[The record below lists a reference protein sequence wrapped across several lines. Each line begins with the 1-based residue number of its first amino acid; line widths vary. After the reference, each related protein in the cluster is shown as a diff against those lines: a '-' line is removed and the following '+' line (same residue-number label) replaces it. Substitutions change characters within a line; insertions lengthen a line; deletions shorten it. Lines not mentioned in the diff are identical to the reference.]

1 MSFKVE
7 VKIVNPMLG
16 KDFPLPSYATEGSA
30 GIDMRACIDEPITIK
45 PGETKI
51 VGSGMAIN
59 IGDPNV
65 TALMVPRSGL
75 GIKHGI
81 VLANL
86 CAVIDSD
93 YRAEVGIGVWN
104 RGSEDFTIKPGERVC
119 QMLFVPIIQA
129 ELVVVDEFE
138 GTTER
143 GEGGFGST
151 GRH

>member
-1 MSFKVE
+1 MSLKVE
-7 VKIVNPMLG
+7 TKILNPMLG
-16 KDFPLPSYATEGSA
+16 RDFPLPEYATEGSA
-30 GIDMRACIDEPITIK
+30 GIDIRACIDEPLTVK

-51 VGSGMAIN
+51 IGSGMAIN
-59 IGDPNV
+59 IGDPSV
-65 TALMVPRSGL
+65 TAIMVPRSGL

-81 VLANL
+81 VLGNL

-93 YRAEVGIGVWN
+93 YRGEVGVGVWN
-104 RGSEDFTIKPGERVC
+104 RSSKEFTIKPGEKIC
-119 QMLFVPIIQA
+119 QMLFVPVIQA

-138 GTTER
+138 GATAR